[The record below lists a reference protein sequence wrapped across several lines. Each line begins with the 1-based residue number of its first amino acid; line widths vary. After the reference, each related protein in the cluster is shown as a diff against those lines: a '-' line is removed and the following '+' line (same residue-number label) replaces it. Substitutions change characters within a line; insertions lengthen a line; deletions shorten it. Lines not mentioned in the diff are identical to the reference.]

1 MRTTVVK
8 KNENL
13 NFLAMDANVA
23 VSQLIKLTQN
33 LVDYAE
39 QETGALVRN
48 DSIRLA
54 GIQHDKEKMA
64 LKYAR
69 CSAEFR
75 ARIEEFRNVDRT
87 LLDQLESAQ
96 NDLSR
101 KTAENNILISQAQRR
116 QAHTSKT
123 QMTLLAAQEYGQKGR
138 TASTTAA

>member
-1 MRTTVVK
+1 MIVK

-13 NFLAMDANVA
+13 NFLAADADSA
-23 VSQLIKLTQN
+23 VGQMIKITQN

-48 DSIRLA
+48 DQIRLA

-75 ARIEEFRNVDRT
+75 ARIEEFRAVDRS
-87 LLDQLESAQ
+87 LLDRLEETQ
-96 NDLSR
+96 NALTR
-101 KTAENNILISQAQRR
+101 KTAENNILISQVQRR
-116 QAHTSKT
+116 MASPAQT
-123 QMTLLAAQEYGQKGR
+123 QMTLLAAQEYGQQNRLSG
-138 TASTTAA
+138 SAA